1 MTVGSALIRLYIYLY
16 SMSSLFT
23 ESSKMSVKWLCV
35 GRSNFQHIKMPSSC
49 QKRERHFYDLI
60 RVGCLHSISV
70 GTAFPSVCFTVDTRL
85 LSLTTS
91 AMQDNPLNLSISLSG
106 GQENNCDSLSN
117 GE

>member
-60 RVGCLHSISV
+60 RLDVYIQFV
-70 GTAFPSVCFTVDTRL
+70 GTAFPSVCFTVD
-85 LSLTTS
+85 
-91 AMQDNPLNLSISLSG
+91 
-106 GQENNCDSLSN
+106 
-117 GE
+117 